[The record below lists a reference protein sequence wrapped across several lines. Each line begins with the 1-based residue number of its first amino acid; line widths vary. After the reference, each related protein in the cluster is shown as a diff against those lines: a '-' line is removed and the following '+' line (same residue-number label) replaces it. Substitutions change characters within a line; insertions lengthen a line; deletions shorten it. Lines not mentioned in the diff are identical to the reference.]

1 MPYLSNHWTPCKPA
15 TQTAIPCQPPETHTH
30 PVRVL
35 GIADSITFIYVLFG
49 AALFVV
55 AKAGL
60 SQNLNQVL
68 QNFGQGA
75 VYSGWLGLLIGAV
88 AIAKNTPLEALGP
101 AISIALLPVLY
112 AYFFKWVVV
121 TALDSS
127 GSTDE

>member
-1 MPYLSNHWTPCKPA
+1 MKILA
-15 TQTAIPCQPPETHTH
+15 L
-30 PVRVL
+30 VL
-35 GIADSITFIYVLFG
+35 FTVLTLLVMQIAAGIGAFADSITFIYVLFG
-49 AALFVV
+49 AALFVI

-121 TALDSS
+121 TALGSS
-127 GSTDE
+127 RSADE